1 MFYRLQGG
9 KEEAFALYGAAFM
22 LCSFRTTFLLLAIL
36 SPINPELAPRER
48 LGGPDCNRQRAAGS
62 RAGTWGT
69 GSGRLLCIG
78 VRGAA
83 KGVSPRWG
91 LRGDGGFP
99 AGPPNS
105 PTAPLCCCSAAA
117 LQLGLVC
124 SQRQL
129 RATQQQQQHCLGGG
143 RGVPDGERRQN
154 VWGES
159 EETGTSSSCCPN
171 PAVHHKALL
180 QQPALIFRALA

>member
-48 LGGPDCNRQRAAGS
+48 LGGPDHNRQREAGS

-78 VRGAA
+78 VRGAG
-83 KGVSPRWG
+83 KGVSP
-91 LRGDGGFP
+91 
-99 AGPPNS
+99 
-105 PTAPLCCCSAAA
+105 
-117 LQLGLVC
+117 
-124 SQRQL
+124 
-129 RATQQQQQHCLGGG
+129 
-143 RGVPDGERRQN
+143 
-154 VWGES
+154 
-159 EETGTSSSCCPN
+159 
-171 PAVHHKALL
+171 
-180 QQPALIFRALA
+180 